1 MLIYNLIII
10 YINLN
15 LRRVCSSCSICDSC
29 HVTVSDTNT
38 KTNYRLY
45 IIHVF
50 NLRET
55 EVVICM
61 ILVNLRDTEVVI
73 CMILVNLRDT
83 EVVICMILVILKR
96 TDDLKHYLNIRQYTR
111 PSLDII
117 GKQ

>member
-1 MLIYNLIII
+1 MAGFCFPHVSKMLTINYNWENNFIKKNAII
-10 YINLN
+10 LN
-15 LRRVCSSCSICDSC
+15 
-29 HVTVSDTNT
+29 
-38 KTNYRLY
+38 

-50 NLRET
+50 NLR
-55 EVVICM
+55 
-61 ILVNLRDTEVVI
+61 DTEVVV